1 MHVKMAKSWQY
12 KRRQAILINIKRGK
26 KFVEFVKFNIF
37 KSNAIRQTKSTIT
50 QHMDGSLCVRKVS
63 KTNSHL
69 LSSYGYDTCL
79 NSSRS

>member
-37 KSNAIRQTKSTIT
+37 KRTPFVKLNQLLRNTWMAVCALEKFRRRTAIYFRLMVMT
-50 QHMDGSLCVRKVS
+50 HV
-63 KTNSHL
+63 
-69 LSSYGYDTCL
+69 
-79 NSSRS
+79 